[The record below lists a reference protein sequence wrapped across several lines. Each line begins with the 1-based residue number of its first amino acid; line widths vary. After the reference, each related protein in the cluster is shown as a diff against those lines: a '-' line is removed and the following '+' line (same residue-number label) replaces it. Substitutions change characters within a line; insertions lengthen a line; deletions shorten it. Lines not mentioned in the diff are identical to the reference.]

1 MEDFKKVVNV
11 LCFLIPWIFIFLVGF
26 YYFSEKNINFI
37 NKSRA
42 QDYSQTF
49 INITKLRLL
58 KNDTSNIIEYSNDSN
73 EKKKK
78 YNKFFYFIG
87 K

>member
-1 MEDFKKVVNV
+1 MIKKVVNV

-49 INITKLRLL
+49 INITKLPLL
-58 KNDTSNIIEYSNDSN
+58 KNDTSNITEYSNDSN
-73 EKKKK
+73 NQKKK
-78 YNKFFYFIG
+78 YNKFFELIG

>member
-1 MEDFKKVVNV
+1 MIKKVVNV

-78 YNKFFYFIG
+78 YNKFFDLIG

>member
-1 MEDFKKVVNV
+1 MIKKVVNV
-11 LCFLIPWIFIFLVGF
+11 LCFFIPWIFIFLVGF

-73 EKKKK
+73 EKKK
-78 YNKFFYFIG
+78 NIINFLTL
-87 K
+87 

>member
-1 MEDFKKVVNV
+1 MIKKVVNV

-78 YNKFFYFIG
+78 
-87 K
+87 

>member
-1 MEDFKKVVNV
+1 MIKKVVNV

-73 EKKKK
+73 EKKK
-78 YNKFFYFIG
+78 NIINFLTL
-87 K
+87 